1 MHRLSE
7 LFEDRW
13 LRYYLL
19 LIAVAYAYGALVH
32 VLNMLSTMGFEWPN
46 APLKWQVL
54 DVAYLVIDVAA
65 MIGLIR
71 KRAFGIIAFLIGS
84 VSQILLYTVFR
95 AWIID
100 VPLEFAPTVEQVSYL
115 TTLVWFHVITL
126 GIFAI
131 LLVRR
136 WRLQIH
142 RSH

>member
-32 VLNMLSTMGFEWPN
+32 VLNMLSIMGFEWSN
-46 APLKWQVL
+46 APLKWQLL
-54 DVAYLVIDVAA
+54 DVTYLIIDVAA
-65 MIGLIR
+65 MIGLIW
-71 KRAFGIIAFLIGS
+71 KRAFGIIAFLIGA

-95 AWIID
+95 AWVID
-100 VPLEFAPTVEQVSYL
+100 VPVEFVPTDEQVTYL
-115 TTLVWFHVITL
+115 TTLVWFHIITL
-126 GIFAI
+126 GIFAM

-136 WRLQIH
+136 W
-142 RSH
+142 

>member
-1 MHRLSE
+1 MHRLGE

-32 VLNMLSTMGFEWPN
+32 VLNMLSVTGFEWSN

-54 DVAYLVIDVAA
+54 DVAYLIIDVAA
-65 MIGLIR
+65 VIGLIG
-71 KRAFGIIAFLIGS
+71 KRAFGIIAFLIGA
-84 VSQILLYTVFR
+84 VSQILLYTLFR

-100 VPLEFAPTVEQVSYL
+100 VPVEFAPTPEQVTYL
-115 TTLVWFHVITL
+115 TTLVWFHIATL

-131 LLVRR
+131 LLVRL
-136 WRLQIH
+136 WRLT
-142 RSH
+142 RARK

>member
-1 MHRLSE
+1 MNRLSE
-7 LFEDRW
+7 VFEDRW

-19 LIAVAYAYGALVH
+19 LVAAAYAYGALVH
-32 VLNMLSTMGFEWPN
+32 VLNMLSMTGFEWPI

-54 DVAYLVIDVAA
+54 DVAYLIIDVAVV
-65 MIGLIR
+65 IGLVT
-71 KRAFGIIAFLIGS
+71 KRAFGIIAFLIGA

-100 VPLEFAPTVEQVSYL
+100 VPAEFAPTVEQVAYL
-115 TTLVWFHVITL
+115 TSLVWFHIVTL

-136 WRLQIH
+136 KQLT
-142 RSH
+142 RSSG

>member
-1 MHRLSE
+1 MHRLGE

-32 VLNMLSTMGFEWPN
+32 VLNMLSVTGFEWSN

-54 DVAYLVIDVAA
+54 DVAYLIIDVAVV
-65 MIGLIR
+65 IGLIG
-71 KRAFGIIAFLIGS
+71 KRAFGIIAFLIGA
-84 VSQILLYTVFR
+84 VSQILLYTLFR

-100 VPLEFAPTVEQVSYL
+100 VPVEFAPTPEQVTYL
-115 TTLVWFHVITL
+115 TTLVWFHIVTL

-131 LLVRR
+131 LLLRL
-136 WRLQIH
+136 WRLT
-142 RSH
+142 RARK